1 MYPVYQDPQKAPFLF
16 YRGERQR
23 AGLFVVH
30 NQGVQK
36 HQQRTF
42 MQPRTFFYDFYS
54 VQNVFSQERM
64 GNVVLK

>member
-1 MYPVYQDPQKAPFLF
+1 MYPVYQDPQKATFLF
-16 YRGERQR
+16 YRGERKS

-30 NQGVQK
+30 DQGVQK

-54 VQNVFSQERM
+54 EQKCIQPRKN
-64 GNVVLK
+64 GK